1 MRRSLPFLLLLLLLP
16 STRVHAQVGSRCP
29 VAITVAD
36 TLFLPGSTPQQD
48 SVRYH
53 LQVSPSPD
61 SLFWSPSAL
70 FADSTAAEQW
80 LTLGCGDTVA
90 VRATACFHNVNLF
103 HWQQPGFVRTHTG
116 YNYIDTPADGDLC
129 RPRSITMN
137 QNPQL
142 LCPQLTT
149 ANYQNAMIIRT
160 DTLRCYG
167 DSIPAFFNYDTNY
180 RNETTT
186 TLFQRLRQIPDD
198 SAYAPFYIDTIVM
211 WNPLRNHTFVLYTNY
226 YRFLDNGDTL
236 AALPLFGFSWTI
248 DDTASI
254 LFSPGNRRRMC
265 DTTFFNPGGIELPR
279 DGLPPSLSM
288 TRSDHFTSTP
298 RPHGVAVFRF
308 YETPT
313 PYYNTVPFICINR
326 LEMLG
331 DCWSADSLTLAG
343 PGCGCQVRD
352 TLSRSVCSS
361 QLPYLWHD
369 ITFTQ
374 PGTDSLLITALAC
387 DTFRILRLSLLPD
400 DTLAYSDTIVQNDL
414 PWNFHGHIY
423 QASGSDTLLL
433 PGLLP
438 ACDTLMYYQLH
449 VIDNVFDTTYTYIC
463 PDQLPY
469 YFNGAPAH
477 GDTVVNVLLQ
487 GSYGQDS
494 TVTCF
499 LFVNAAS
506 DTIIYDTIV
515 EEQLPWPFLDS
526 LFHDTVSN
534 MPFVLTNEAGCDS
547 IIHYNLYI
555 FWNGDHC
562 DSLLTFP
569 NFVTPNGDGINDCFV
584 IGGLVENQCYPY
596 NTLVIVDRT
605 GRVVYRA
612 TNIIRKDQFWDP
624 AAHRMPAGT
633 YFYRFVGHGLEHST
647 QHQGCIELLK

>member
-36 TLFLPGSTPQQD
+36 TLFLPGATPQQD

-61 SLFWSPSAL
+61 SLFWSPAAL

-137 QNPQL
+137 QNPQQ
-142 LCPQLTT
+142 LCPELTT

-236 AALPLFGFSWTI
+236 AALPSFGFAWTI

-265 DTTFFNPGGIELPR
+265 DTTFFYGNVELPR
-279 DGLPPSLSM
+279 TGVSPSQSNM
-288 TRSDHFTSTP
+288 HTHYFNSTP
-298 RPHGVAVFRF
+298 RPHGIAVFRL

-313 PYYNTVPFICINR
+313 PYYRTAPYVCINR

-331 DCWSADSLTLAG
+331 DCWASDSLLLAG
-343 PGCGCQVRD
+343 PGMR
-352 TLSRSVCSS
+352 LSGARHPIAFGLLVPRCPISW
-361 QLPYLWHD
+361 QG
-369 ITFTQ
+369 ITFD
-374 PGTDSLLITALAC
+374 PSWHRLLAQYNPRLC

-400 DTLAYSDTIVQNDL
+400 DTLRYSDTIVENAL

-423 QASGSDTLLL
+423 QASGADTLLL

-469 YFNGAPAH
+469 
-477 GDTVVNVLLQ
+477 
-487 GSYGQDS
+487 
-494 TVTCF
+494 
-499 LFVNAAS
+499 
-506 DTIIYDTIV
+506 
-515 EEQLPWPFLDS
+515 
-526 LFHDTVSN
+526 
-534 MPFVLTNEAGCDS
+534 
-547 IIHYNLYI
+547 
-555 FWNGDHC
+555 
-562 DSLLTFP
+562 
-569 NFVTPNGDGINDCFV
+569 
-584 IGGLVENQCYPY
+584 
-596 NTLVIVDRT
+596 TL
-605 GRVVYRA
+605 A
-612 TNIIRKDQFWDP
+612 T
-624 AAHRMPAGT
+624 A
-633 YFYRFVGHGLEHST
+633 
-647 QHQGCIELLK
+647 